1 MEKIKLNIQLA
12 IAVIVFLVGT
22 GLVIAVFILPPPG
35 VIHDSVL
42 IVFGEACT
50 FSGSLIG
57 IDYRYKFKAY
67 VVDQRK
73 PKRRKH
79 PQHAEEPEIIEDNI
93 EEYEDN

>member
-1 MEKIKLNIQLA
+1 MEKVKLNIQLA
-12 IAVIVFLVGT
+12 IAVIVFLVGV
-22 GLVIAVFILPPPG
+22 GLVIAGFILPPPG

-67 VVDQRK
+67 VVDKRK
-73 PKRRKH
+73 PRHRKQ
-79 PQHAEEPEIIEDNI
+79 PQREAEPEIIEDNI